1 MTRSCKQL
9 PLIIYNIFR
18 NFTSTSFRKFLFL
31 LNNNNPSA
39 VRIRQALTDIK
50 SIAKVPLENVAQQ
63 GQTFVA

>member
-1 MTRSCKQL
+1 MTNSE
-9 PLIIYNIFR
+9 IGI
-18 NFTSTSFRKFLFL
+18 
-31 LNNNNPSA
+31 NNNNSSA